1 MQCPWEPKARSD
13 QGWIDRHNWLIAQTV
28 QHRADAHIIFVGD
41 SITQFWEN
49 VGRVTWDI
57 YYAHRHAYN
66 YGIGGDRTENM
77 IYRIRNKE
85 FDGLHPKVAVL
96 MIGTNNIGWNNTV
109 EDTVRGVKQVLTELT
124 AKLPDTKVIL
134 TSNLIRPEPQG
145 SKCKQVT
152 ELIQHFAD
160 NKTVFYEDLWT
171 PYVFPNGTQKFELFV
186 DGLHLSPKGYEVWQK
201 TMEPLLNKLS
211 PTL

>member
-1 MQCPWEPKARSD
+1 MLEVTR
-13 QGWIDRHNWLIAQTV
+13 IV
-28 QHRADAHIIFVGD
+28 FVGD
-41 SITQFWEN
+41 SITEFWES
-49 VGRVTWDI
+49 VGRMTWDRS
-57 YYAHRHAYN
+57 YAPRHAYN
-66 YGIGGDRTENM
+66 YGISGDRTENV
-77 IYRIRNKE
+77 IYRIREKE

-96 MIGTNNIGWNNTV
+96 MIGTNNIGWNNSV

-134 TSNLIRPEPQG
+134 TSHLPRTEPYG

-152 ELIQHFAD
+152 ELIQQFAD

-171 PYVFPNGTQKFELFV
+171 PYVFPNGTQKLELFV
-186 DGLHLSPKGYEVWQK
+186 DGLHLSPKGYEVWQQ